1 MTGYSASSADYV
13 RARNTHKTTSRI
25 RDSFSIEFVLPSV
38 QREFRVKLLKLS
50 GCPWHESV
58 LLPVHKTASWNHVLG
73 ITRIKS
79 IPSSP
84 DSSFPMRQD
93 CICWQNPNR
102 CPGNRPGASTGP
114 GQLADEGGSSSGF
127 VWVAVRWSTCITF
140 RARVSPWL
148 AGQAD
153 RDWLGDVTC
162 YDCRMSRW
170 PPGRGRLATSSGDRG
185 RGPGDREPP
194 WLRLYD
200 DAIATFRLSGTQAAV
215 GPQGAGSQT
224 VADIMRSRG
233 WGTHR
238 DLKAHKLLRFAWPQT
253 SHLPV
258 GNLK

>member
-170 PPGRGRLATSSGDRG
+170 PPGRGRPRTTMTATLRWCHCHIQVEWHSGCSGAARG
-185 RGPGDREPP
+185 RVTDGGRHHEVA
-194 WLRLYD
+194 RLGHPQ
-200 DAIATFRLSGTQAAV
+200 RLESA
-215 GPQGAGSQT
+215 
-224 VADIMRSRG
+224 
-233 WGTHR
+233 
-238 DLKAHKLLRFAWPQT
+238 
-253 SHLPV
+253 
-258 GNLK
+258 